1 MLTRRLS
8 ACLLSLCALLAG
20 ALTSAPAHAE
30 VLHLSGGQFASVA
43 PRQGVAV
50 TALPG
55 AVAHASPLSGTTSGQ
70 LAYNGGPVV
79 HASTPYLIF
88 WTPPGQ
94 SLPAGTPSLLTRYF
108 TDVAADSG
116 TDANIYGVAR
126 QYFDDSGIADYRQS
140 FSAGQAITDT
150 TVYPRNGCSTTSPT
164 YGTCLTD
171 AQLQA
176 EVQHEITALHLPTD
190 GAASSESL
198 PATAPIY
205 FVVLPTDVNVCASWG
220 CASSS
225 SNGFCAYHS
234 WFNDTSNRYSVL
246 YATIPTLIV
255 GPGQN
260 PKACQYDGNAAVQE
274 PNASAGDV
282 ALKYLSHEDH
292 ETITDPF
299 IDAWYDPHTGF
310 EDGDNCNAY
319 GAINPGGGTSP
330 NAFAPAL
337 GGSKTG
343 TSFGSLYDQLIA
355 GHPYYLQSEWSNGSG
370 SCDLR
375 PSAGSVAAAFTSP
388 ATTTPPRTPLSFDP
402 SATTSTY
409 GLTSATW
416 TFGDGTAAVFNT
428 HTQALSAV
436 THAYLIDGT
445 YTATLTLVDDRGNL
459 ATISHVVHVDDAPT
473 AAFHVT
479 TSGTLGA
486 GQPTAFDASASTDS
500 DGTIAAYAW
509 NFGDGTTGTGTT
521 PSHPYQIAGTYT
533 VTLTVTDSDGQTETT
548 AQTVSIAGPTPSF
561 SASPSSPLE
570 NTLVSFDG
578 THSGD
583 TQTASR
589 LTSYVWNFGDGSTQS
604 GSLTA
609 THTYTHFGS
618 YFVTLTLTDSAGF
631 TSTVIQT
638 LTVADELPTASFS
651 VPTAA
656 PGAGQ
661 TTAFDASASSD
672 SDGSIAGYAWDF
684 GDATTASGATT
695 THVFASPGSYAVAL
709 TVTDSDG
716 SSATT
721 TQTITVAGPVAQF
734 TGPAPQLE
742 GAALGFNAGA
752 PGPQAANPVSY
763 AWTFGD
769 GATASGP
776 SATHAYAT
784 AGTYTAT
791 LTATDANGDFTS
803 ATHMVSVLDESPAAA
818 FGVVTTTPSTQRAVA
833 FDASASSDPDGAIT
847 DYAWQFGDGT
857 GTTGQSPT
865 HLYTAPGTYTVT
877 LIVTDSTGQTSPAVS
892 HQLTVYASPQAA
904 FAIAG
909 NGAAETRPVGFNAGA
924 SGDAGAGGPIASYAW
939 TFGDGTTATG
949 MTVAHAFQRLGSYP
963 VTLTVTNA
971 VGLADSVTEFVT
983 IGDEA
988 PTPIASVLSS
998 HPVSGQQLG
1007 FDGSTSFDRDGRIVS
1022 YDWSFGDG
1030 TGSGSG
1036 RPSHK
1041 FDSPGHYTVTL
1052 TVTGSDGER
1061 ATAIVLVLVYA
1072 PAHITRVQVGQG
1084 AGGPALV
1091 VNVNGPGR
1099 LRMGNHSILMRTRGT
1114 TRMRLRL
1121 SAAQVHALAAHRTV
1135 RLRTTINFT
1144 PLVGAPSHQTV
1155 TVGMRKPKNSPHYT
1169 VRLA

>member
-1 MLTRRLS
+1 MLTRRRS
-8 ACLLSLCALLAG
+8 ACLIPLCAVLAG
-20 ALTSAPAHAE
+20 ALTSTPAHAE
-30 VLHLSGGQFASVA
+30 VLHLSGGHVASVT
-43 PRQGVAV
+43 PRHGVTV

-55 AVAHASPLSGTTSGQ
+55 AVARASPFSGTTSGQ
-70 LAYNGGPVV
+70 LAYHGGPVM
-79 HASTPYLIF
+79 HASAPYLIF

-116 TDANIYGVAR
+116 TGANIYGVGR
-126 QYFDDSGIADYRQS
+126 QYFDASGIADYRQT

-150 TVYPRNGCSTTSPT
+150 TVYPPNGCSTTSPT
-164 YGTCLTD
+164 YRTCLTD

-176 EVQHEITALHLPTD
+176 EIQHEITALHLPTD
-190 GAASSESL
+190 GAAGSESL
-198 PATAPIY
+198 PVTAPIY
-205 FVVLPTDVNVCASWG
+205 FIVLPTDVNVCASWG

-234 WFNDTSNRYSVL
+234 WFNDTTNHYSVL

-274 PNASAGDV
+274 PNASIADV
-282 ALKYLSHEDH
+282 ALKYLSHEDS

-310 EDGDNCNAY
+310 ENGDNCNAY
-319 GAINPGGGTSP
+319 GAINPSAGTSP
-330 NAFAPAL
+330 NAFAPTL

-355 GHPYYLQSEWSNGSG
+355 GHAYYLQSEWSNGTG
-370 SCDLR
+370 GCDLR

-388 ATTTPPRTPLSFDP
+388 ATTTPPRTPVSFDP

-409 GLTSATW
+409 RLTSATW

-428 HTQALSAV
+428 QTQALSAV
-436 THAYLIDGT
+436 SHTYLVDGT
-445 YTATLTLVDDRGNL
+445 YPATLTLVDDRGNL
-459 ATISHVVHVDDAPT
+459 STISRVVHVDDAPT
-473 AAFHVT
+473 AAFRVT

-486 GQPTAFDASASTDS
+486 GQPTAFDGSASSDP

-509 NFGDGTTGTGTT
+509 NFGDGTTGTEAT
-521 PSHPYQIAGTYT
+521 PSHPYQLAGTYT
-533 VTLTVTDSDGQTETT
+533 VTLTVTDSDGQTAIT
-548 AQTVSIAGPTPSF
+548 AQTVSIAGPTPSI

-570 NTLVSFDG
+570 DTLVSFDG
-578 THSGD
+578 TQSGD
-583 TQTASR
+583 TQSSAR

-631 TSTVIQT
+631 TSTVIQS
-638 LTVADELPTASFS
+638 LTVADELPAASFS

-684 GDATTASGATT
+684 GDGTTATGATP
-695 THVFASPGSYAVAL
+695 THVFASPGSYPVAL
-709 TVTDSDG
+709 IVTDSDG
-716 SSATT
+716 SSTT
-721 TQTITVAGPVAQF
+721 ATQTVTVAGPLAQF
-734 TGPAPQLE
+734 TAPAPQLE
-742 GAALGFNAGA
+742 GAALSFTAGA
-752 PGPQAANPVSY
+752 PGPQTVFPVSY
-763 AWTFGD
+763 AWSFSD
-769 GATASGP
+769 GGTASSP
-776 SATHAYAT
+776 SPTHAFAS

-791 LTATDANGDFTS
+791 LTATDANGNFTS
-803 ATHMVSVLDESPAAA
+803 VTHPVTVLDESPAAA
-818 FGVVTTTPSTQRAVA
+818 FGVLTTTPSTQRAVG
-833 FDASASSDPDGAIT
+833 FDAGASSDPDGAIT

-877 LIVTDSTGQTSPAVS
+877 LTVTDSTGLTSPAVS

-909 NGAAETRPVGFNAGA
+909 NGAPETRPVGFNAGA
-924 SGDAGAGGPIASYAW
+924 SGDAGAGGPITSYAW
-939 TFGDGTTATG
+939 TFGDGTSTTG
-949 MTVAHAFQRLGSYP
+949 MTVTHAFPRPGSYP

-983 IGDEA
+983 IGDEP
-988 PTPIASVLSS
+988 PTALASALNS
-998 HPVSGQQLG
+998 HPVGGQSVG
-1007 FDGSTSFDRDGRIVS
+1007 FDGSRSFDRDGRIVS
-1022 YDWSFGDG
+1022 YDW
-1030 TGSGSG
+1030 
-1036 RPSHK
+1036 
-1041 FDSPGHYTVTL
+1041 
-1052 TVTGSDGER
+1052 
-1061 ATAIVLVLVYA
+1061 
-1072 PAHITRVQVGQG
+1072 
-1084 AGGPALV
+1084 
-1091 VNVNGPGR
+1091 
-1099 LRMGNHSILMRTRGT
+1099 
-1114 TRMRLRL
+1114 
-1121 SAAQVHALAAHRTV
+1121 
-1135 RLRTTINFT
+1135 
-1144 PLVGAPSHQTV
+1144 
-1155 TVGMRKPKNSPHYT
+1155 
-1169 VRLA
+1169 